1 MRRLQKGFF
10 YKIKTIAW
18 AIGAQFIS
26 PGALLSDGRVP
37 LWQLK
42 PDITHSVRDKCS
54 GPRIKTVSVLSEG
67 LYRRFRMKWGV
78 CFLPLALV
86 MTGCASVEDINET
99 LPTMSVISGKN
110 PHEYAQCLGEK
121 LADSRGALQVEP
133 QKDGVRVIVPQKLSS
148 GPAAVF
154 DIEDRAGGSSI
165 KLHERI
171 SNVPVRPWD
180 VRNAATACI
189 SG

>member
-1 MRRLQKGFF
+1 M
-10 YKIKTIAW
+10 A
-18 AIGAQFIS
+18 
-26 PGALLSDGRVP
+26 
-37 LWQLK
+37 
-42 PDITHSVRDKCS
+42 
-54 GPRIKTVSVLSEG
+54 LSEG

-78 CFLPLALV
+78 WVLPVALA
-86 MTGCASVEDINET
+86 TSGCASVSEINQS
-99 LPTMSVISGKN
+99 LPTMNVISGKK
-110 PHEYAQCLGEK
+110 PLEYAQCLSDK
-121 LADSRGALQVEP
+121 LADSRGALQIEP

-154 DIEDRAGGSSI
+154 DIEERSGGSAI

-171 SNVPVRPWD
+171 SNVPLRPWD